1 MQLASLG
8 MLKWFGIFHSKKY
21 VLPWY
26 IRTTLIRYRSTAQ
39 NRTKPKSIFSILSSK
54 IVVFITFDKIRIQSA
69 VLHLHCADLQR
80 QNVSQ
85 KSTETASVNNL
96 FSKSPFSNF
105 TPILSDTKSPQ
116 VLPNPVQSDV

>member
-1 MQLASLG
+1 MQLALLG
-8 MLKWFGIFHSKKY
+8 MLKMGFGIFHLRKY
-21 VLPWY
+21 
-26 IRTTLIRYRSTAQ
+26 RRSSTLIRLPT
-39 NRTKPKSIFSILSSK
+39 PKLIFSILSSK
-54 IVVFITFDKIRIQSA
+54 TDYIVVFITFDKIRIQSA

-85 KSTETASVNNL
+85 KSTETASVDNL
-96 FSKSPFSNF
+96 FSKPPFSNF